1 MTIKPNV
8 IDISSHQENKI
19 NFKSLYS
26 QGIRGVIVKL
36 TEGTTYKN
44 PYAEVQIANAR
55 EAGMVISVYH
65 WLANGDT
72 AVAEANFFMSEAN
85 RLGLPKSTVM
95 VCDVED
101 KKLSVDKVDLTN
113 KINVFFTTLKN
124 AGFGN
129 VDIYANTY
137 WLKSR
142 IDTPRLIAKNIWN
155 ANYPSVPVE
164 PDYPCGLWQFT
175 DAYRFEDHPFNIDAN
190 IDYNGFY
197 TNKQNVPV
205 KPDPT
210 PEQPKPNGGTYI
222 VQSGDSLSVIAQK
235 YGMST
240 SQLASLNGISNPDL
254 IFVGQILKV
263 SGGGTT
269 RSYTVQSGDALS
281 VIAQKLGV
289 SMQHLIDLNGIS
301 NPDMI
306 YAGQVLKY

>member
-44 PYAEVQIANAR
+44 PFAEVQIANAR

-65 WLANGDT
+65 WLSNGNT

-101 KKLSVDKVDLTN
+101 SKLSIDVADLTD
-113 KINVFFTTLKN
+113 KINLFFTTLKN

-142 IDTPRLIAKNIWN
+142 INTPKLIAKNIWN

-175 DAYRFEDHPFNIDAN
+175 DAYRFDGHPFNIDAN

-197 TNKQNVPV
+197 TNKQNVTV
-205 KPDPT
+205 KPNPT
-210 PEQPKPNGGTYI
+210 PEKPAQPSTGTYT
-222 VQSGDSLSVIAQK
+222 VQSGDTLSEIAQK
-235 YGMST
+235 FGMST
-240 SQLASLNGISNPDL
+240 NALASLNGISNPNV
-254 IFVGQILKV
+254 INIGQVLKV
-263 SGGGTT
+263 TANA
-269 RSYTVQSGDALS
+269 RVYTVQPGDALS
-281 VIAQKLGV
+281 VIAQRLSV
-289 SMQHLIDLNGIS
+289 SMDHLINMNGIS
-301 NPDMI
+301 NPNLI
-306 YAGQVLKY
+306 FAGQQLKY

>member
-44 PYAEVQIANAR
+44 PFAEVQIANAR

-65 WLANGDT
+65 WLSNGNT
-72 AVAEANFFMSEAN
+72 AIAEANFFMSEAN

-101 KKLSVDKVDLTN
+101 SKLSIDVVDLTD
-113 KINVFFTTLKN
+113 KINLFFTTLKN

-142 IDTPRLIAKNIWN
+142 INTPKLIAKNIWN

-175 DAYRFEDHPFNIDAN
+175 DAYRFDGHPFNIDAN

-197 TNKQNVPV
+197 TNKQNVTI
-205 KPDPT
+205 KPNPT
-210 PEQPKPNGGTYI
+210 PEKPVQPSTKTYT
-222 VQSGDSLSVIAQK
+222 VQSGDTLSEIAQK
-235 YGMST
+235 FGMST
-240 SQLASLNGISNPDL
+240 NALASLNGISNPNV
-254 IFVGQILKV
+254 ISIGQVLKV
-263 SGGGTT
+263 TGGA
-269 RSYTVQSGDALS
+269 RVYTVQSGDALS
-281 VIAQKLGV
+281 VIAQRLGV
-289 SMQHLIDLNGIS
+289 SMDHLINMNGIS
-301 NPDMI
+301 NPNLI
-306 YAGQVLKY
+306 FAGQQLKY

>member
-44 PYAEVQIANAR
+44 PFAEVQIANAR

-65 WLANGDT
+65 WLSNGDT

-101 KKLSVDKVDLTN
+101 SKLSIDVVDLTN
-113 KINVFFTTLKN
+113 KINLFFTTLKN

-142 IDTPRLIAKNIWN
+142 INTPKLIAKNIWN

-175 DAYRFEDHPFNIDAN
+175 DAYRFDGHPFNIDAN

-197 TNKQNVPV
+197 TNKQNVTV
-205 KPDPT
+205 KPNPT
-210 PEQPKPNGGTYI
+210 PEKPVQPSTGTYT
-222 VQSGDSLSVIAQK
+222 VQSGDTLSEIAQK
-235 YGMST
+235 FGMST
-240 SQLASLNGISNPDL
+240 NALASLNDISNPNV
-254 IFVGQILKV
+254 ISVGQVLKV
-263 SGGGTT
+263 TGNA
-269 RSYTVQSGDALS
+269 RIYTVQSGDALS
-281 VIAQKLGV
+281 VIAQRLGV
-289 SMQHLIDLNGIS
+289 SMDHLINMNGIS
-301 NPDMI
+301 NPNLI
-306 YAGQVLKY
+306 FAGQQLKY